1 MNPPSSHSQCPRCGD
16 SLPTDAVGGLCPRC
30 LMVGA
35 MQPTQDGESNVA
47 LPPMTPEELA
57 PHFPQLEILECLGR
71 GGMGVVY
78 KARQKSLN
86 RLVAL
91 KLLAPERADD
101 PQFAARFEKEAQALA
116 ALNHPHIVSVFD
128 FGSVVQSSGLPSDQ
142 PGGLNHIYYLLMEF
156 VDGVNLRQLLQTKRL
171 TPKEALSI
179 VPPVCDA
186 LQCAHDH
193 GIVHRDIKP
202 ENLLIDKSGV
212 VKIADFGVARIIHRE
227 TDTPVCSQTEQTR
240 VSASLPQG
248 TPAYAAPEQQNG
260 HADHRADIYSLGV
273 VLYEMLTGERPKDKL
288 EAPSK
293 RVQVDIR
300 IDEIVLRALEKT
312 PELRFA
318 TAAEFRTQVEK
329 AVHQPQ
335 RPLNGTQ
342 SFFQR
347 WMPAHW
353 FEKMKAESQQWH
365 LVCDCGHATSVWDR
379 GGIRCGASGKPMKL
393 MTCPACG
400 KITTHRMEWRGEGGP
415 QNPKKGSM
423 NALAVNAAVWVG
435 LGLLGLWVAFILD
448 VVRDDGLRGDAG
460 AMTLFVSLLAA
471 TAPLAIALFR
481 GSWLRAFAWSAFIL
495 AVPCIVFAGG
505 FLYGL
510 ATESGSWHPN
520 PLEAVVMPLVCIG
533 ALFFPIAGI
542 VLWHAGRASGKR
554 MGFFGLGCSILILV
568 ALVLLGCLGLVSFV
582 FRTMSKV
589 SRPQTS
595 APALGLPKSAEL
607 PTCELQV
614 RRVAKE
620 ATPNT
625 ETLVLPRQK
634 AQGAVDET
642 LSVEKEVL
650 LDISAIRDV
659 GWLGTPEQHRHGLG
673 LSLTKEALK
682 ILEGIAA
689 ADKNTRLSVVIDGRL
704 LAAPR
709 IQDVLN
715 SKDLR
720 IHGNLE
726 KEDTY
731 QLTERLKAAVER
743 SKPAA
748 APEPATANTPQPLMD
763 SCELSL
769 LADQTILALVIGE
782 GENSRVVLH
791 ECAASPKPM
800 LFRVLADDRQ
810 GRWWD
815 QVRFEREGE
824 AHAMLPLLPK
834 DWLPAGR
841 IVLLPQQT
849 QVDGSR
855 LIAEI
860 VSASGKTPVSVRP
873 PTPAE
878 MLQGDDRDLPKTQ
891 HDTEVVIEAY
901 VCVMSH
907 DAPAKVLKLPVDE
920 AQDRVGLKGTAVGYP
935 YFHVKPGKPGHWSR
949 MSHSERA
956 EVTAFLTSE
965 GVQVS
970 GSIFMP
976 MLDEKQASAA
986 EAIRRNEADDADKAP
1001 RKKLRGDFAATLGR
1015 NDALLI
1021 PIPSEGLFPETLV
1034 SCLTARTRPLPRVRW
1049 LPASARAPIQFDG
1062 WVLTWP
1068 RSEQTWFNSLFDYQD
1083 GTPAKISDLLQRR
1096 KEVHSR
1102 YSRSEWVDFMEPSE
1116 VNDLL
1121 KSFRGNPS
1129 VKLERMEPFS
1139 VQQPRT
1145 GQTIPNE
1152 TVEFTAAGERATMR
1166 AHTDGRTISPVW
1178 TWLKPDWNQYS
1189 ASIGVSS
1196 GSYFSALLPGSADP
1210 EELRMMVVRCVERVD
1225 EDEDANADQAML
1237 PSAKP
1242 PLADGF
1248 DFPIGAPDGKG
1259 YHVTRAAFGT
1269 NGSHT
1274 GEDWNGNGGADSD
1287 LGDPVY
1293 ATADG
1298 VVVFSADAKAG
1309 HSNVIIL
1316 QHTYLEKDGTP
1327 VVCESSYHHLHER
1340 LVEEQAI
1347 VKRGQKIGTM
1357 GNNRGMYPVHLHFE
1371 LRQTTGM
1378 FLEQSKYE
1386 KSTRRNYW
1394 KPSEFIREHRPRVGD
1409 ATKRSQPV
1417 PDLSPDAVKMADLK
1431 SVTLKYIEAEQAK
1444 STLLKAHPEFAS
1456 TLVSID
1462 AATNSIRLLPASRA
1476 FEAALRE
1483 LTALDQRP
1491 GQVCI
1496 TGVIS
1501 EMSAYRSGEARV
1513 ISQPTLYTLLG
1524 APAKIAWGQ
1533 SLADGKGVSFELVLV
1548 ASQVKKLTEGK
1559 ESSHLSI
1566 SGTLKEKGGDSQ
1578 DERISAL
1585 NGVEVAAGESAEF
1598 TLSSLTG
1605 RVYQLR
1611 LKADLL
1617 KAAGNP

>member
-1 MNPPSSHSQCPRCGD
+1 MPNATS
-16 SLPTDAVGGLCPRC
+16 GLCPRC
-30 LMVGA
+30 LMAQIV
-35 MQPTQDGESNVA
+35 QPTRAGETNAA
-47 LPPMTPEELA
+47 LPPLTPAELA

-101 PQFAARFEKEAQALA
+101 PQFAARFEQEAQALA

-128 FGSVVQSSGLPSDQ
+128 FGSVVSSSELPS
-142 PGGLNHIYYLLMEF
+142 GESRELSHIYYLLMEF
-156 VDGVNLRQLLQTKRL
+156 VDGVNLRQLLQSKRL

-179 VPPVCDA
+179 VPPICDA

-202 ENLLIDKSGV
+202 ENLLIDKAGV
-212 VKIADFGVARIIHRE
+212 VKIADFGIAKIVGECGAAVPAAELSDAVLRTAPHSM
-227 TDTPVCSQTEQTR
+227 P
-240 VSASLPQG
+240 LG
-248 TPAYAAPEQQNG
+248 TPDYAAPEQQNG

-293 RVQVDIR
+293 RVQVDVR

-329 AVHQPQ
+329 AVHQPNK
-335 RPLNGTQ
+335 PLSGMQ

-347 WMPAHW
+347 WCPASW

-379 GGIRCGASGKPMKL
+379 GGIRFGASGKPMKL
-393 MTCPACG
+393 MSCPACG

-423 NALAVNAAVWVG
+423 NALAVNAAVWIALGTIG
-435 LGLLGLWVAFILD
+435 LAITLGKTVHYHYLPSYEVSGL
-448 VVRDDGLRGDAG
+448 VVLIAAAPAIIGILRGNWMRG
-460 AMTLFVSLLAA
+460 F
-471 TAPLAIALFR
+471 AI
-481 GSWLRAFAWSAFIL
+481 SAFIL
-495 AVPCIVFAGG
+495 ALPCV
-505 FLYGL
+505 LL
-510 ATESGSWHPN
+510 AAFFVYAMTMESGGWHPTPTEAFIV
-520 PLEAVVMPLVCIG
+520 PLSWIG
-533 ALFFPIAGI
+533 AVFFPIAGV
-542 VLWHAGRASGKR
+542 VLWHAGRPTARK
-554 MGFFGLGCSILILV
+554 MGCTGLAMMILIFV
-568 ALVLLGCLGLVSFV
+568 LVSLLVISGTLLLSYLPQGQKDSPQQQTDEKTSMWQFSRLFDHELKSGEQLDFDGDWRRQLPV
-582 FRTMSKV
+582 WHQVDGRDPVRVTPEESVSLAFKTAAQDSMDAYFSEGQFGKFDGMKVTILPPGSWETMSPSQLMELAKSLEFSPNLRVMFKSKLFPSSFPPYAFETREGGVGLLKV
-589 SRPQTS
+589 
-595 APALGLPKSAEL
+595 
-607 PTCELQV
+607 
-614 RRVAKE
+614 
-620 ATPNT
+620 
-625 ETLVLPRQK
+625 
-634 AQGAVDET
+634 
-642 LSVEKEVL
+642 LSVTDAAVKLQYKLAVPKA
-650 LDISAIRDV
+650 SKKV
-659 GWLGTPEQHRHGLG
+659 
-673 LSLTKEALK
+673 EAS
-682 ILEGIAA
+682 AA
-689 ADKNTRLSVVIDGRL
+689 AGQGGQMDAMPFT
-704 LAAPR
+704 
-709 IQDVLN
+709 
-715 SKDLR
+715 
-720 IHGNLE
+720 
-726 KEDTY
+726 
-731 QLTERLKAAVER
+731 
-743 SKPAA
+743 PA
-748 APEPATANTPQPLMD
+748 D
-763 SCELSL
+763 SCQITLP
-769 LADQTILALVIGE
+769 ADQTILALVIGE
-782 GENSRVVLH
+782 GGTSRVVLH
-791 ECAASPKPM
+791 ECAASPKPV
-800 LFRVLADDRQ
+800 LFRVVADDRQ

-834 DWLPAGR
+834 EWLPAGR
-841 IVLLPQQT
+841 IVLLPRQET
-849 QVDGSR
+849 KADGSR

-878 MLQGDDRDLPKTQ
+878 ISQGNERGLPETQ

-901 VCVMSH
+901 VYVMSQN
-907 DAPAKVLKLPVDE
+907 APAKVLKLPVDE

-986 EAIRRNEADDADKAP
+986 EAIRGNAADDADKAL

-1049 LPASARAPIQFDG
+1049 LPASARPLIQFDG

-1068 RSEQTWFNSLFDYQD
+1068 RSEQNWFNSLFDYQD

-1096 KEVHSR
+1096 KEVHSH
-1102 YSRSEWVDFMEPSE
+1102 YSRSEWVGFMDPSE

-1129 VKLERMEPFS
+1129 VKLEPMEPFS

-1145 GQTIPNE
+1145 GQTTPNE

-1166 AHTDGRTISPVW
+1166 ASTDGRTISPDW
-1178 TWLKPDWNQYS
+1178 TWLKPDWKQDP
-1189 ASIGVSS
+1189 ASIGVPS

-1210 EELRMMVVRCVERVD
+1210 QELRMMVLRCVERVD
-1225 EDEDANADQAML
+1225 EDEAANADQALL

-1259 YHVTRAAFGT
+1259 YHIILAAFGT
-1269 NGSHT
+1269 TGSHT
-1274 GEDWNGNGGADSD
+1274 GEDWSGNGGGDSD

-1298 VVVFSADAKAG
+1298 VVVFSADAKVG
-1309 HSNVIIL
+1309 HGNVIIL
-1316 QHTYLEKDGTP
+1316 QHTYLEKDGRP

-1340 LVEEQAI
+1340 LVEENAI

-1357 GNNRGMYPVHLHFE
+1357 GNANGLYPVHLHFE
-1371 LRQTTGM
+1371 LRKTPGM
-1378 FLEQSKYE
+1378 GLEQSKYE
-1386 KSTRRNYW
+1386 KSTKNYW
-1394 KPSEFIREHRPRVGD
+1394 EPSEFIRQHRP
-1409 ATKRSQPV
+1409 
-1417 PDLSPDAVKMADLK
+1417 LVKK
-1431 SVTLKYIEAEQAK
+1431 
-1444 STLLKAHPEFAS
+1444 
-1456 TLVSID
+1456 
-1462 AATNSIRLLPASRA
+1462 PASVMSTPPALQMRWVA
-1476 FEAALRE
+1476 ESASAETEELELRGGSQEKLHVEKAVQLDASHVRLVGVVGSEASDQPGSLRIALR
-1483 LTALDQRP
+1483 LTQ
-1491 GQVCI
+1491 
-1496 TGVIS
+1496 
-1501 EMSAYRSGEARV
+1501 EGEARFAQ
-1513 ISQPTLYTLLG
+1513 ITRGGKGRRLAILLGGQLWTAPLIREEITGGTLEISGNFTEGEAKALADAIRASIPSQPI
-1524 APAKIAWGQ
+1524 K
-1533 SLADGKGVSFELVLV
+1533 
-1548 ASQVKKLTEGK
+1548 
-1559 ESSHLSI
+1559 
-1566 SGTLKEKGGDSQ
+1566 
-1578 DERISAL
+1578 
-1585 NGVEVAAGESAEF
+1585 
-1598 TLSSLTG
+1598 
-1605 RVYQLR
+1605 
-1611 LKADLL
+1611 
-1617 KAAGNP
+1617 

>member
-35 MQPTQDGESNVA
+35 MQPTQDGESNAA

-128 FGSVVQSSGLPSDQ
+128 FGQASGF
-142 PGGLNHIYYLLMEF
+142 YYLLMEF
-156 VDGVNLRQLLQTKRL
+156 VDGVNLRQLLQSKRL

-212 VKIADFGVARIIHRE
+212 VKIADFGIARIIHRE
-227 TDTPVCSQTEQTR
+227 TDTPVCLETGQTG

-293 RVQVDIR
+293 RVQVDIC

-329 AVHQPQ
+329 AVHQPNK
-335 RPLNGTQ
+335 PLSGMQ

-347 WMPAHW
+347 WCPASW
-353 FEKMKAESQQWH
+353 FEKMKAESQHWH

-379 GGIRCGASGKPMKL
+379 GGIRYGASGKPMKL
-393 MTCPACG
+393 MSCPACG
-400 KITTHRMEWRGEGGP
+400 KFTTHRMEWRGEGGS

-423 NALAVNAAVWVG
+423 NALAVNAAVWVALAMVG
-435 LGLLGLWVAFILD
+435 IAVMFVVALARGSLRDSGMIWFTGLLIAAAPAITGI
-448 VVRDDGLRGDAG
+448 LRGTW
-460 AMTLFVSLLAA
+460 M
-471 TAPLAIALFR
+471 R
-481 GSWLRAFAWSAFIL
+481 GFAVSAFIL
-495 AVPCIVFAGG
+495 ALPCISIAG
-505 FLYGL
+505 FFVY
-510 ATESGSWHPN
+510 AMTIESGGWHPTPSEAFIV
-520 PLEAVVMPLVCIG
+520 PLSWIG
-533 ALFFPIAGI
+533 AIFFPIAGV

-554 MGFFGLGCSILILV
+554 MGFFGLGCTILILV
-568 ALVLLGCLGLVSFV
+568 ALVLFGCLGLVSLI
-582 FRTMSKV
+582 FRTMSKA

-595 APALGLPKSAEL
+595 APAVP
-607 PTCELQV
+607 Q
-614 RRVAKE
+614 
-620 ATPNT
+620 ATASG
-625 ETLVLPRQK
+625 ET
-634 AQGAVDET
+634 A
-642 LSVEKEVL
+642 
-650 LDISAIRDV
+650 
-659 GWLGTPEQHRHGLG
+659 
-673 LSLTKEALK
+673 
-682 ILEGIAA
+682 
-689 ADKNTRLSVVIDGRL
+689 
-704 LAAPR
+704 
-709 IQDVLN
+709 
-715 SKDLR
+715 
-720 IHGNLE
+720 LE
-726 KEDTY
+726 K
-731 QLTERLKAAVER
+731 RVVEG

-748 APEPATANTPQPLMD
+748 PPKPATANTPQPLMD
-763 SCELSL
+763 SCELSMQ
-769 LADQTILALVIGE
+769 ADQTMLALVIGE
-782 GENSRVVLH
+782 GETSRVVLH
-791 ECAASPKPM
+791 ECAASPKPV
-800 LFRVLADDRQ
+800 LFRILADDRQ
-810 GRWWD
+810 GRWWY

-841 IVLLPQQT
+841 VVLLPRQET
-849 QVDGSR
+849 KADGSR

-878 MLQGDDRDLPKTQ
+878 ILQGNDRNLPKTQ

-901 VCVMSH
+901 VYVMSH

-935 YFHVKPGKPGHWSR
+935 HFDVKPGKPGHWSR

-965 GVQVS
+965 GVEVS

-986 EAIRRNEADDADKAP
+986 EAIRRNAADDADKAP

-1049 LPASARAPIQFDG
+1049 LPASARPPIQFDG

-1068 RSEQTWFNSLFDYQD
+1068 RSEQTWFNSLFDYQN

-1102 YSRSEWVDFMEPSE
+1102 YSRSEWVGFMEPAE

-1129 VKLERMEPFS
+1129 VKLEHIEPFS

-1145 GQTIPNE
+1145 GQTTPNE

-1210 EELRMMVVRCVERVD
+1210 QELRMMVLRCVERVD
-1225 EDEDANADQAML
+1225 EDEAANADQAVL
-1237 PSAKP
+1237 PPANP

-1259 YHVTRAAFGT
+1259 YHMIRAAFGT
-1269 NGSHT
+1269 PGSHT
-1274 GEDWNGNGGADSD
+1274 GEDWSGNGGGDSD

-1298 VVVFSADAKAG
+1298 VVVFSADAKVG
-1309 HSNVIIL
+1309 HGNVIIL
-1316 QHTYLEKDGTP
+1316 QHTYLEKDGSP

-1340 LVEEQAI
+1340 LVEENAI

-1357 GNNRGMYPVHLHFE
+1357 GNANGLYPVHLHFE
-1371 LRQTTGM
+1371 LRKTPGM
-1378 FLEQSKYE
+1378 GLEQSKYE
-1386 KSTRRNYW
+1386 KSTKNYW
-1394 KPSEFIREHRPRVGD
+1394 EPSEFIREHRP
-1409 ATKRSQPV
+1409 
-1417 PDLSPDAVKMADLK
+1417 LVKK
-1431 SVTLKYIEAEQAK
+1431 
-1444 STLLKAHPEFAS
+1444 
-1456 TLVSID
+1456 
-1462 AATNSIRLLPASRA
+1462 PASVMSTPPALQMRWVA
-1476 FEAALRE
+1476 ASASAETEELELRGGSQEKLHVERHVQLDASHVRLVGVVGSEASDQPGSLRIALT
-1483 LTALDQRP
+1483 LTQEGAARFAQ
-1491 GQVCI
+1491 I
-1496 TGVIS
+1496 T
-1501 EMSAYRSGEARV
+1501 R
-1513 ISQPTLYTLLG
+1513 
-1524 APAKIAWGQ
+1524 
-1533 SLADGKGVSFELVLV
+1533 DGKGRRLAILLGGQLWTAPLIREEITGGTLEISGNF
-1548 ASQVKKLTEGK
+1548 TEGEAK
-1559 ESSHLSI
+1559 ALADAIRASI
-1566 SGTLKEKGGDSQ
+1566 PSQ
-1578 DERISAL
+1578 PI
-1585 NGVEVAAGESAEF
+1585 
-1598 TLSSLTG
+1598 
-1605 RVYQLR
+1605 
-1611 LKADLL
+1611 K
-1617 KAAGNP
+1617 